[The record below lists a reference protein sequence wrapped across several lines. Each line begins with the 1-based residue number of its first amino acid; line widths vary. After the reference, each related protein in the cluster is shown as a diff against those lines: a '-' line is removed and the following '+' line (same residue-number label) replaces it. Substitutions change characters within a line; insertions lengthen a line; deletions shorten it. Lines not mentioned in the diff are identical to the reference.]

1 MYARIKCWNVT
12 AKKKCFFL
20 VRHHLHL
27 KHENKIKKIN
37 I

>member
-1 MYARIKCWNVT
+1 MYARIKCWNVN
-12 AKKKCFFL
+12 AKKNVFL

-27 KHENKIKKIN
+27 KHERKKIKKIN